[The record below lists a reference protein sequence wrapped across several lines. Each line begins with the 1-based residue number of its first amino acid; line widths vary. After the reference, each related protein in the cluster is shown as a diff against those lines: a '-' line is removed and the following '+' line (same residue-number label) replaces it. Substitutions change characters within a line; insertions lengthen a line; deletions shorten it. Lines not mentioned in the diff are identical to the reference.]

1 MLCRETLIDYSTEK
15 DSLTFVVKLFFYSSN
30 IVDKEVKKCYHYFCF
45 QRSKT
50 EVTNMFEELI
60 KKNCFST
67 DKIEREEAAKELEKL
82 YNCEIYCTEID
93 PSVLFAHH
101 ARGCTIVAAKICK
114 GVIIYQNVTIGSN
127 MKYNKTSQMWE
138 NIGSPIIA
146 ENVIVCD
153 GAKILGPVIIGANS
167 IVAAGAIIT
176 KDIPMNSVAYGINQF
191 RPKDENYD
199 LVYRSN
205 LPDVES
211 IVEADKKLIARFRQQ
226 YGQ

>member
-1 MLCRETLIDYSTEK
+1 MASPILLTRKQKGAIIIFASREAK
-15 DSLTFVVKLFFYSSN
+15 M
-30 IVDKEVKKCYHYFCF
+30 EVA
-45 QRSKT
+45 
-50 EVTNMFEELI
+50 NMFEELI

-114 GVIIYQNVTIGSN
+114 GVVIYQNVTMGSN

-191 RPKDENYD
+191 RLKDENYD